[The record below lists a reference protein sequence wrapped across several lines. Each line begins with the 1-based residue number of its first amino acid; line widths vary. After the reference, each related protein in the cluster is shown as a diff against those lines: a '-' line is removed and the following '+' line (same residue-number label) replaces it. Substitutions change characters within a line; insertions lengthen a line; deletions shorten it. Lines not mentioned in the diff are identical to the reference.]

1 MTFTK
6 AINTLNKILKEK
18 APKTFSSSWIFK
30 NAQPIYHYIR
40 LNCRTENG
48 DVDWDIVT
56 GKLNRKFQKRW
67 VRYKLKKIK
76 VYENQ
81 IEVDRIIHKHK
92 DHLYTFMTSID
103 EKDRLIRNRIII
115 AFVRIAQK
123 GNVLAEREIIIW
135 VTYVVDDWVE
145 RYWQIRRWNG
155 YTDEIEDKI
164 RGCIRRYRYTGS
176 FLGYLFKT
184 LEYSAR
190 GIAPLQKYSLDD
202 PVFDGD
208 ETRVNYVIH
217 DQQSVI

>member
-1 MTFTK
+1 MTFTE
-6 AINTLNKILKEK
+6 AVRILNEILKEK
-18 APKTFSSSWIFK
+18 DPETFSSSWIFK
-30 NAQPIYHYIR
+30 NTRPIYNFIC
-40 LNCRTENG
+40 LNHRTENG
-48 DVDWDIVT
+48 DIDWDILT
-56 GKLNRKFQKRW
+56 YTLNRKFQKRW
-67 VRYKLKKIK
+67 VRYRLKKVK
-76 VYENQ
+76 LYENKD
-81 IEVDRIIHKHK
+81 EVEHIKEK
-92 DHLYTFMTSID
+92 YKNHLYTFMTSID
-103 EKDRLIRNRIII
+103 EKDRFIRNRIII

-123 GNVLAEREIIIW
+123 GNVSAEREAITWITYIIDNWI
-135 VTYVVDDWVE
+135 E
-145 RYWQIRRWNG
+145 KHWQIRRWKG

>member
-1 MTFTK
+1 MNLNLISKTISVKDKQLKCSWTK
-6 AINTLNKILKEK
+6 EMSDDLK
-18 APKTFSSSWIFK
+18 AYTGFSTYSG
-30 NAQPIYHYIR
+30 Y
-40 LNCRTENG
+40 
-48 DVDWDIVT
+48 
-56 GKLNRKFQKRW
+56 
-67 VRYKLKKIK
+67 YKYK
-76 VYENQ
+76 YENQ

>member
-6 AINTLNKILKEK
+6 AVKNLNKILKK
-18 APKTFSSSWIFK
+18 KNPKTFNSSWIFK
-30 NAQPIYHYIR
+30 NARPVYNFICMNH
-40 LNCRTENG
+40 RTENG
-48 DVDWDIVT
+48 DIDWDMVT
-56 GKLNRKFQKRW
+56 SKLNRRFQKRW
-67 VRYKLKKIK
+67 IRYKRKYVKL
-76 VYENQ
+76 YENQ
-81 IEVDRIIHKHK
+81 IEVDLINNKYK
-92 DHLYTFMTSID
+92 NHLYTFMSSIN
-103 EKDRLIRNRIII
+103 ERDRLIRNRIIV

-123 GNVLAEREIIIW
+123 GNILAEREAITWI
-135 VTYVVDDWVE
+135 TYTVDDWTE
-145 RYWQIRRWNG
+145 RHWQIKRWKG

-208 ETRVNYVIH
+208 ETRINYVIH